1 MVIPPD
7 LSPDSY
13 LVLGVAHCFYKAEGD
28 LQEIK
33 LIEPIPSASLETLCK
48 HVPTAYAVAGAFTLG
63 EVLQEQ
69 GEGVIPPSL
78 RPYQAQLCSEF
89 VERAIA
95 TARTYK
101 SHPQAQQYIPLGT
114 TFAKFNFSLEKKR
127 ILNVKRVIK
136 DEDNIKQDPHTHR
149 VL

>member
-48 HVPTAYAVAGAFTLG
+48 HVPTAYAVAGAL
-63 EVLQEQ
+63 
-69 GEGVIPPSL
+69 
-78 RPYQAQLCSEF
+78 
-89 VERAIA
+89 
-95 TARTYK
+95 
-101 SHPQAQQYIPLGT
+101 PLGR
-114 TFAKFNFSLEKKR
+114 FCKSKGKE
-127 ILNVKRVIK
+127 
-136 DEDNIKQDPHTHR
+136 
-149 VL
+149 